1 MNGLLRMHWEKKQ
14 KEETDNKNEKLNE
27 EDDKIKE

>member
-1 MNGLLRMHWEKKQ
+1 MACSECIEKKQ